1 MFARERERDRDAH
14 THRQLYR
21 EHWEKKKDMQIWKTN
36 KKGERGRDGGNRD
49 RYRRVRDKK
58 MNISLGE
65 RENNL

>member
-1 MFARERERDRDAH
+1 MERERIICSMR
-14 THRQLYR
+14 
-21 EHWEKKKDMQIWKTN
+21 KTN

-65 RENNL
+65 RERENNL